1 MAGPLDV
8 GRYVQPLYLICAFR
22 APEVQGATW
31 FYPSPTQ
38 LMELLDEASL
48 ALISSSPHSTGPRSN
63 PANLPADGKSTVFA
77 LFAHLFRSAISTAG
91 GPHAVKFLSRHDKS
105 AANIAESR
113 IWATIGQTP
122 WADPPSPWYHRYVDF
137 PFQALRAASKL
148 GEYTLVDR
156 GTWWSVE
163 AGVREGMVVFMEGR
177 DEDGSTTEENV
188 MINPAHVLLGR
199 EGRDSKGTGEAFV
212 EWMVKREGGGG
223 QRVIEGF
230 ERGGEV
236 LYTVAPAEEVDA
248 LGAGGEM
255 LGEG

>member
-1 MAGPLDV
+1 M
-8 GRYVQPLYLICAFR
+8 
-22 APEVQGATW
+22 
-31 FYPSPTQ
+31 
-38 LMELLDEASL
+38 
-48 ALISSSPHSTGPRSN
+48 
-63 PANLPADGKSTVFA
+63 
-77 LFAHLFRSAISTAG
+77 
-91 GPHAVKFLSRHDKS
+91 KFLSRHDKS

-177 DEDGSTTEENV
+177 DEDGSTTEGNV
-188 MINPAHVLLGR
+188 MINPAHILLGKQ
-199 EGRDSKGTGEAFV
+199 GRDGQMGREFV

-230 ERGGEV
+230 ERGGKR
-236 LYTVAPAEEVDA
+236 LYTVAPAERVDA
-248 LGAGGEM
+248 LGAVGGM
-255 LGEG
+255 LGGGLGEGRGRGGEVG